1 MRSFVRYMNR
11 DGKRFENLD
20 QILRHL
26 VSLGQ
31 HEDEIVQV
39 RFIPIYQISDLCQYL
54 TKRTDMICEC
64 SQMQAEL
71 AHEGWSWKEGLPEG
85 WIFKKTVSKITF
97 LTPTFL
103 RCNNIQQVHTPTGQY

>member
-1 MRSFVRYMNR
+1 MLTHSYVRYMNR

-39 RFIPIYQISDLCQYL
+39 RLIPIYQISDQCPHL
-54 TKRTDMICEC
+54 TKSAAIIWE
-64 SQMQAEL
+64 
-71 AHEGWSWKEGLPEG
+71 
-85 WIFKKTVSKITF
+85 
-97 LTPTFL
+97 
-103 RCNNIQQVHTPTGQY
+103 

>member
-1 MRSFVRYMNR
+1 MLMRSFVRYMNR

-39 RFIPIYQISDLCQYL
+39 RLILIYQISDQCPHL
-54 TKRTDMICEC
+54 TKSTDMIWE
-64 SQMQAEL
+64 
-71 AHEGWSWKEGLPEG
+71 
-85 WIFKKTVSKITF
+85 
-97 LTPTFL
+97 
-103 RCNNIQQVHTPTGQY
+103 

>member
-1 MRSFVRYMNR
+1 MNR

-39 RFIPIYQISDLCQYL
+39 RLIPIYQISDLCQNL
-54 TKRTDMICEC
+54 TQMFTDASFIYIYKHK
-64 SQMQAEL
+64 A
-71 AHEGWSWKEGLPEG
+71 
-85 WIFKKTVSKITF
+85 F
-97 LTPTFL
+97 L
-103 RCNNIQQVHTPTGQY
+103 